1 MNTEVEKMD
10 RKTLSLVLVAGTAS
24 YLDSSLLVSLGVAL
38 PIWTKILHLSPLVS
52 GFISTLL
59 TLMVAL
65 GAVVGG
71 WLSDKFGR
79 VRVFN
84 LGQTFLF

>member
-38 PIWTKILHLSPLVS
+38 PI
-52 GFISTLL
+52 
-59 TLMVAL
+59 
-65 GAVVGG
+65 
-71 WLSDKFGR
+71 
-79 VRVFN
+79 
-84 LGQTFLF
+84 